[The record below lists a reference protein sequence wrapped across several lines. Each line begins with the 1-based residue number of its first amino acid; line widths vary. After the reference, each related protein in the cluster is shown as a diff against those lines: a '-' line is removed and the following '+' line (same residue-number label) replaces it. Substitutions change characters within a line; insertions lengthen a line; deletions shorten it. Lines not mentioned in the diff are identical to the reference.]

1 MSYKPRLTVYPT
13 IRIRNVCAIFRMH
26 VVQIQHRFYKFSTN
40 FKVTRKFL
48 QNKKLYLSESGVFF
62 FIFPQDAKKRNM
74 TAFGVQKGGA
84 KISTEQDSFFADLQ
98 YFAYQ
103 ENMDGFLHSQEH

>member
-48 QNKKLYLSESGVFF
+48 QNKKTAFIGIGSF

-74 TAFGVQKGGA
+74 TAFARALTLRHGIRRRNVPVGKAA
-84 KISTEQDSFFADLQ
+84 KRAT
-98 YFAYQ
+98 
-103 ENMDGFLHSQEH
+103 

>member
-1 MSYKPRLTVYPT
+1 
-13 IRIRNVCAIFRMH
+13 
-26 VVQIQHRFYKFSTN
+26 
-40 FKVTRKFL
+40 
-48 QNKKLYLSESGVFF
+48 
-62 FIFPQDAKKRNM
+62 M
-74 TAFGVQKGGA
+74 TAFGVPKGGA

>member
-48 QNKKLYLSESGVFF
+48 QNKKLHLSESGVF

-74 TAFGVQKGGA
+74 TAFGVPKGGA

>member
-1 MSYKPRLTVYPT
+1 
-13 IRIRNVCAIFRMH
+13 MH

-48 QNKKLYLSESGVFF
+48 QNKKTAFIGIGSF

-74 TAFGVQKGGA
+74 TAFGVPKGGA

>member
-26 VVQIQHRFYKFSTN
+26 VLQIQHRFYKFSTN

-48 QNKKLYLSESGVFF
+48 QNKKLHLSESGVFY
-62 FIFPQDAKKRNM
+62 FPAGRKKAEYDRFCKSIDPASWNQAKECARGKSR
-74 TAFGVQKGGA
+74 KA
-84 KISTEQDSFFADLQ
+84 KFVNQSGL
-98 YFAYQ
+98 
-103 ENMDGFLHSQEH
+103 